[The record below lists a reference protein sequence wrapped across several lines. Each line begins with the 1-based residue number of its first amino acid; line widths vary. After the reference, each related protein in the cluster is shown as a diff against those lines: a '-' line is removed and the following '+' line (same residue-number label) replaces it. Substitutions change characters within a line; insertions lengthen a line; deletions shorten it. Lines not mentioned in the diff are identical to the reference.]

1 MTFHRRLMILNLLRK
16 IRLVRYVR
24 PLKHFVL
31 ALIAST
37 KEVLHLVVLILFIV
51 ALFAP
56 VVFIIE
62 SCHVY
67 ECLSTNPSPTTRCI
81 RTITDA
87 CYYLILI
94 VSTVGYVRERI
105 RGRREERMRDLR
117 PGTAMFILR
126 LDSLVSL
133 RCSRR
138 HCRS

>member
-1 MTFHRRLMILNLLRK
+1 MILNLLRK

-67 ECLSTNPSPTTRCI
+67 ECLSTHPSPTTRCI

-87 CYYLILI
+87 YYYLILL
-94 VSTVGYVRERI
+94 VSTVGYVCVR
-105 RGRREERMRDLR
+105 
-117 PGTAMFILR
+117 
-126 LDSLVSL
+126 VK
-133 RCSRR
+133 
-138 HCRS
+138 